1 MIKRITLT
9 GSTLRPRSIAVKAQ
23 LARALE
29 DQVWPLLSNGAIRPV
44 IETVFP
50 LEKAADAHRLMEEGS
65 HIGKILLTV

>member
-1 MIKRITLT
+1 
-9 GSTLRPRSIAVKAQ
+9 
-23 LARALE
+23 RALE